1 VNVLLQPGMGQI
13 NSPSLVR
20 LIFAAFSVLVDV
32 TFCFTGLLGT
42 EGLSLA
48 EELVDNRRV
57 RTAFGGGTIPVS
69 TLRDCLG
76 EEVG

>member
-1 VNVLLQPGMGQI
+1 VNVLLQPGMGQM

-20 LIFAAFSVLVDV
+20 LIFAAFSVLVEV
-32 TFCFTGLLGT
+32 TFCFTGLVGT

-48 EELVDNRRV
+48 EEVVDNRRV
-57 RTAFGGGTIPVS
+57 RAAFGGGTMPVS

-76 EEVG
+76 EEVA

>member
-1 VNVLLQPGMGQI
+1 MNVLLQPGMGQI

-48 EELVDNRRV
+48 EEVVDNRRV